1 MIKRGILHP
10 QLKYVLASIGHQDYL
25 AMVDSGYCV
34 PLGVERID
42 LAFLPN
48 IPNMLQVLDG
58 VLDEFAVEKI
68 ILAEEICEHAPEFL
82 EEVKKR
88 FSENFPIEFVAHVEL
103 KEKIKQSKAVIRTG
117 DFGTH
122 YGNMILVAGCMY

>member
-1 MIKRGILHP
+1 MIKIGILHP
-10 QLKYVLASIGHQDYL
+10 QLKHVMTSTGHQDYL

-34 PLGVERID
+34 PLGVERVD

-48 IPNMLQVLDG
+48 IPTMLKVLDG
-58 VLDEFAVEKI
+58 VLDELAVEKI
-68 ILAEEICEHAPEFL
+68 ILAEEIREHAPEFL

-88 FSENFPIEFVAHVEL
+88 FLENFPIEFVAHVEL
-103 KEKIKQSKAVIRTG
+103 KEKIKQSNAVIRTG

-122 YGNMILVAGCMY
+122 YGNMILVSGCMY